1 MEFESSIKDQSFE
14 IEIDEKKT
22 LAVINSKKMPFEII
36 SGDNGRFLFKTGTKM
51 YKIDNISRDGK
62 EITFSLNGTFLTA
75 SVKDGQDLLLEKLGF
90 KSELEAS
97 IGNLKAPMP
106 GKILDI
112 LVNEGTEV
120 ALGDPVMILEAM
132 KMENELKAPAD
143 GILETLH
150 VEKGDNVEK
159 NQLLL
164 EISPRG

>member
-1 MEFESSIKDQSFE
+1 MEFESTIKDQAFE
-14 IEIDEKKT
+14 IEIDENKT
-22 LAVINSKKMPFEII
+22 GAVINGDDVSFEII
-36 SGDNGRFLFKTGTKM
+36 SEKNGRFLFKSGTKM
-51 YKIDNISRDGK
+51 YKIDNISRDNK
-62 EITFSLNGTFLTA
+62 EITFSLDGTFLTA

-97 IGNLKAPMP
+97 IGDLKAPMP

-112 LVNEGTEV
+112 LVHEGDEV
-120 ALGDPVMILEAM
+120 TLGDPVMILEAM
-132 KMENELKAPAD
+132 KMENELKSPAD

-150 VEKGDNVEK
+150 VEKGNNVEK

>member
-1 MEFESSIKDQSFE
+1 MEFESTIKDQSFE
-14 IEIDEKKT
+14 IDIDETKT
-22 LAVINSKKMPFEII
+22 RAIINKEEVPFEII

-51 YKIDNISRDGK
+51 YKIDNISRDNK

-90 KSELEAS
+90 KSEAEVS
-97 IGNLKAPMP
+97 VGDLKAPMP

-112 LVNEGTEV
+112 LVKEGDEV

-132 KMENELKAPAD
+132 KMENELKSPAD
-143 GILETLH
+143 GILEALH

>member
-1 MEFESSIKDQSFE
+1 MEFESSIKDQLFE

-22 LAVINSKKMPFEII
+22 LAVINGKKMPFEII

-51 YKIDNISRDGK
+51 YKIDNISRDSK

-97 IGNLKAPMP
+97 IGDLKAPMP

>member
-1 MEFESSIKDQSFE
+1 MEFESTIKEQSFD
-14 IEIDEKKT
+14 IEIDENKT
-22 LAVINSKKMPFEII
+22 RAIINGEELPFEII
-36 SGDNGRFLFKTGTKM
+36 SGENGRFLFKTGTKM
-51 YKIDNISRDGK
+51 YKIDNISRDNK

-112 LVNEGTEV
+112 LVDEGTEV

-132 KMENELKAPAD
+132 KMENELKSPAD

-150 VEKGDNVEK
+150 VQKGDNVEK

>member
-1 MEFESSIKDQSFE
+1 MEFESSIKDQLFE

-22 LAVINSKKMPFEII
+22 LAVINGEKMPFEII

-51 YKIDNISRDGK
+51 YKIDNISRDSK

-97 IGNLKAPMP
+97 IGDLKAPMP